1 MDVKPRLIVNSI
13 LIPPLLG
20 SYGKIK
26 NDYKGL
32 RYVLISANLIFSILR
47 TLQALQNNI
56 EVLSSIL
63 TSERFVTRELR
74 YFFDLGCFPNQ
85 EIIIIK
91 KEMKQFKDYQQKLLQ
106 DSEISSITMA
116 DDHEQGTKTPT
127 NHLDPLQMIQS
138 NHEILYQILIEE
150 NKLLDRKLNL
160 FSQRRQVEAEVKQ
173 AYLKKMMKMKAMEE
187 AESKDPNSFKNQ
199 FSR

>member
-1 MDVKPRLIVNSI
+1 M
-13 LIPPLLG
+13 
-20 SYGKIK
+20 
-26 NDYKGL
+26 
-32 RYVLISANLIFSILR
+32 
-47 TLQALQNNI
+47 QALQNNI